1 MGLTKQLRPEDID
14 LTKEYKVKKYADI
27 AKEGIKQPYGF
38 KLKDGMFFHQE
49 MEEYCGTEI
58 PLSVLKKLKNGNQS
72 ARAILKDSTGEWEW
86 SICMIEPK
94 RYQRPKKVKINSRP
108 KKVRE
113 DIIEKTKRT

>member
-27 AKEGIKQPYGF
+27 AKEGIKQPYGL
-38 KLKDGMFFHQE
+38 KLKDGMFFHQK

-58 PLSVLKKLKNGNQS
+58 PLSVLKKLKNGNRS
-72 ARAILKDSTGEWEW
+72 ERAILKDSTGEWEW